1 MGLIGNVVLQL
12 TGMLST
18 FCNLDW
24 PTIPLFTIVPKNPLP
39 ALALSNY
46 P

>member
-24 PTIPLFTIVPKNPLP
+24 PTIPLFTIVPKNPLQSLDIAKIP
-39 ALALSNY
+39 
-46 P
+46 